1 MALMKEQIEQWNRT
15 ESTPINLHK
24 YTELAFDNGVKVIQW
39 RKSSLLN
46 KQCWNNWIAT
56 CRKINLGRDLTTYT
70 KINLKRTTDL
80 KVKYKIIKLLG
91 KKQENICM
99 VWVWFDDS
107 ILDVIPK
114 AQSIEKNINKL
125 DFAKIRN
132 GLCER
137 HY

>member
-1 MALMKEQIEQWNRT
+1 MTLINEQIERWNRT
-15 ESTPINLHK
+15 ESPPINPHK
-24 YTELAFDNGVKVIQW
+24 YTELAFDKGVKVIQW
-39 RKSSLLN
+39 RKSSLFN
-46 KQCWNNWIAT
+46 KQWWNNWIAT

-70 KINLKRTTDL
+70 KINLKWTTDL
-80 KVKYKIIKLLG
+80 KVKCKIIKLLEKKKTG
-91 KKQENICM
+91 KNLHDLG
-99 VWVWFDDS
+99 FDDS

-114 AQSIEKNINKL
+114 AQSIEKNINKV

>member
-1 MALMKEQIEQWNRT
+1 MEKKQSFKQTVLEQLDSHVQKNKPRQR
-15 ESTPINLHK
+15 PHNLH
-24 YTELAFDNGVKVIQW
+24 
-39 RKSSLLN
+39 
-46 KQCWNNWIAT
+46 
-56 CRKINLGRDLTTYT
+56 
-70 KINLKRTTDL
+70 KINLKQTTDL
-80 KVKYKIIKLLG
+80 KVKCKIIKLLG

-99 VWVWFDDS
+99 VWVWFDVS